1 MRCYKCNS
9 VLSDTDFCNS
19 CGTDVTLYKRIVRM
33 SNTYYNMGL
42 AKARVRDLSGAADL
56 LRRSVRIDKRN
67 INARNLL
74 GLVYYEMGE
83 CVAAFSEWVISK
95 NLKPEKN
102 IADSYLKDV
111 QSNPTKLNM
120 MNQSIKKY
128 NLALEAAGQGSDDM
142 AIIQLKKILNMNPNF
157 LKAQQLL
164 ALLYMK
170 KGENERALKILN
182 RAAKIDVNNTLT
194 LKYLDEIGKKKEEKN
209 AVLKRPPKS
218 VAELR
223 ERDELS
229 GNDVIIPKSSYK
241 DVNYGLITFLN
252 VVVGIVIGAAL
263 VFFLVTPAKKNDI
276 DEQYKDTISNYA
288 DQVAMLNI
296 NVSELER
303 QVASLESEKTS
314 LQAQIDE
321 VSGSIVD
328 TTTYDKLIAAANKFF
343 ANDLVGCADALYEV
357 DAAALNTESMTAIYN
372 SLKSLSFETA
382 GNTYNNLAYQS
393 FNTGAYDVAIPYFE
407 KAVVFSPENVDLM
420 YNLGKC
426 YKAQN
431 NGENNEKSIACFDR
445 VIEMAPGTDYEK
457 WAEGQK
463 K

>member
-19 CGTDVTLYKRIVRM
+19 CGADVTLYKKIVRM

-102 IADSYLKDV
+102 VADSYLKDV

-128 NLALEAAGQGSDDM
+128 NLALEAAGQGSDDV

-170 KGENERALKILN
+170 KGENDRALKILN
-182 RAAKIDVNNTLT
+182 RAVKIDVNNTLT
-194 LKYLDEIGKKKEEKN
+194 LKYLDEIGKK
-209 AVLKRPPKS
+209 
-218 VAELR
+218 
-223 ERDELS
+223 
-229 GNDVIIPKSSYK
+229 
-241 DVNYGLITFLN
+241 
-252 VVVGIVIGAAL
+252 
-263 VFFLVTPAKKNDI
+263 
-276 DEQYKDTISNYA
+276 
-288 DQVAMLNI
+288 
-296 NVSELER
+296 
-303 QVASLESEKTS
+303 
-314 LQAQIDE
+314 
-321 VSGSIVD
+321 
-328 TTTYDKLIAAANKFF
+328 
-343 ANDLVGCADALYEV
+343 
-357 DAAALNTESMTAIYN
+357 
-372 SLKSLSFETA
+372 
-382 GNTYNNLAYQS
+382 
-393 FNTGAYDVAIPYFE
+393 
-407 KAVVFSPENVDLM
+407 
-420 YNLGKC
+420 
-426 YKAQN
+426 
-431 NGENNEKSIACFDR
+431 
-445 VIEMAPGTDYEK
+445 
-457 WAEGQK
+457 
-463 K
+463 